1 MRHQRNH
8 FRSLADASIPSV
20 WTWIIPVLTGTA
32 VYFGF
37 AEKLEL
43 PDSHI
48 VWWEELLGVAPAL
61 LLGLLFQ
68 VFVLLPLRVLFARGQ
83 MNSPLLFL
91 AISSLIWI
99 AAGAT
104 ILFGTNTL
112 PQGDL
117 WVDASVIV
125 PGCVIAVAFTLMNLG
140 KRATAVSSPT
150 EP

>member
-1 MRHQRNH
+1 M
-8 FRSLADASIPSV
+8 
-20 WTWIIPVLTGTA
+20 
-32 VYFGF
+32 
-37 AEKLEL
+37 
-43 PDSHI
+43 
-48 VWWEELLGVAPAL
+48 WWEELLEVAPAL
-61 LLGLLFQ
+61 LVGLLFQ

-91 AISSLIWI
+91 AIGSLIWI

-140 KRATAVSSPT
+140 KRATVVSSPT